1 MMAETSAD
9 LADIS
14 ILTAEDPR
22 TESLDGILAEMAKG
36 AESDRGSG
44 G

>member
-1 MMAETSAD
+1 MMAEVSGE

-22 TESLDGILAEMAKG
+22 TESLD
-36 AESDRGSG
+36 SYSG
-44 G
+44 RNGGGE